1 MQNNSLPKL
10 GRPFSGGS
18 ARTKY
23 LKFYLTPNE
32 LNEFEL
38 LEKELSKIYESRGY
52 YYSRPDHFRLF
63 LKNLTNPYILN
74 FLFENISLDTEKIK
88 KD

>member
-1 MQNNSLPKL
+1 MNKTLPKL

-32 LNEFEL
+32 LNEFVL
-38 LEKELSKIYESRGY
+38 LEKNLSKIYESMGFY
-52 YYSRPDHFRLF
+52 YNRPDHFRLF
-63 LKNLTNPYILN
+63 LKNLTNPHILN
-74 FLFENISLDTEKIK
+74 FLLENISLYTEKIK
-88 KD
+88 ND

>member
-1 MQNNSLPKL
+1 MKNNPLPKL

-38 LEKELSKIYESRGY
+38 LEKELVKIYETNGHY
-52 YYSRPDHFRLF
+52 YNRPDHFRLF
-63 LKNLTNPYILN
+63 LQNLTNPHILN
-74 FLFENISLDTEKIK
+74 FLFQNLSIESKISK